1 MVWNLLSMSLV
12 IIIFAVIVVPYRLS
26 TLLVGAIDGTK
37 AEADVLNIGVISIYV
52 LILLI
57 TDQN

>member
-1 MVWNLLSMSLV
+1 MSLV

>member
-1 MVWNLLSMSLV
+1 MSLV
-12 IIIFAVIVVPYRLS
+12 MIIFAVIVVPYKVS
-26 TLLVGAIDGTK
+26 TFFVGAIDGMK